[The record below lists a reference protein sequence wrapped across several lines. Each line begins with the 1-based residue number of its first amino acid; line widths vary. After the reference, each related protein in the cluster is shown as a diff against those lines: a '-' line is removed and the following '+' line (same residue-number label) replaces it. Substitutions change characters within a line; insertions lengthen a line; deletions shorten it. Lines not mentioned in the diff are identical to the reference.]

1 MFLLIQNQ
9 QSYYDRLLAG
19 ERAKVTAEIEKDE
32 LRNLIGSVAHDLKTP
47 LHALMGELDGLQA
60 EVNLIKQQLIGLTL
74 LQSPAVTTHT
84 NMITARSAE
93 AQNYIDSL
101 RDIYQF
107 MVMAINR
114 AIEFRKTAAG
124 LALLASNETFHLSK
138 AVEWAVDRFSS
149 NPSGVPIRVEMGPV
163 FNECCPFLITDK
175 HWMTENILTLL
186 SNACKFTS
194 KGEIVLR
201 ISIVVKNIPGK
212 MVRGFSNLSNSVVT
226 FDTTLDPEKHATA
239 EWMADNPSE
248 EYEVRIEV
256 EDSGIGVQ
264 DDAVQNLFRPF
275 GQCQRRAGGTGL
287 GLFSLSKRTEVLN
300 GRCGMHRR
308 VDGGSGC
315 FFWFTFP
322 YLPDSNCWN
331 DGITTS
337 EPGSTISTHKPEG
350 NAVTSLQTKAQL
362 ELLQKSGSRRRSAE
376 IFCKRDD
383 AKTSSNV
390 VLVVDDSALI
400 LKTTSRMLV
409 KEGFEVETAQN
420 GVEGLQ
426 LMRSNSYFF
435 VLSDIQMPIMDGL
448 EMAQRIRQIEKD
460 EDKHPHHIVGMSA
473 NSDAETRDDSLASGM
488 NAFIPKP
495 VRVNELLNHLATM
508 APS

>member
-1 MFLLIQNQ
+1 
-9 QSYYDRLLAG
+9 
-19 ERAKVTAEIEKDE
+19 
-32 LRNLIGSVAHDLKTP
+32 
-47 LHALMGELDGLQA
+47 
-60 EVNLIKQQLIGLTL
+60 
-74 LQSPAVTTHT
+74 
-84 NMITARSAE
+84 
-93 AQNYIDSL
+93 
-101 RDIYQF
+101 
-107 MVMAINR
+107 
-114 AIEFRKTAAG
+114 
-124 LALLASNETFHLSK
+124 
-138 AVEWAVDRFSS
+138 
-149 NPSGVPIRVEMGPV
+149 MGPV

-495 VRVNELLNHLATM
+495 VRVNELLNHLVTM
-508 APS
+508 ATS